1 MSRGWFVTGTDT
13 GVGKTFV
20 TAVLARE
27 LTAAGLRIAAI
38 KPAESGCPRVDQDGM
53 DGVLRA
59 DDAETIALAAGGWQ
73 AADDRCLYKFEEAV
87 APGVA
92 AERVGVDID
101 LLAIEAMVR
110 RVAAKADVVL
120 VEGAGGWLVPLGGG
134 KMIADLAWVLRLP
147 VLIVARG
154 GLGTINHSLL
164 TVDAVARRGLEVAGV
179 VLSARPDEDLEA
191 VRSNRDEIVRH
202 WGAEGVGRVWIRCG
216 SVWAGE
222 SPISLFHV
230 ER

>member
-1 MSRGWFVTGTDT
+1 VTRGWFVTGTDT

-20 TAVLARE
+20 TAALARE
-27 LTAAGLRIAAI
+27 LSGAGYRVAAI
-38 KPAESGCPRVDQDGM
+38 KPAESGCPRVDQDGVE
-53 DGVLRA
+53 GVLRA
-59 DDAETIALAAGGWQ
+59 DDAETIASAAGGWQ
-73 AADDRCLYKFEEAV
+73 APEERCLYKFEEAV

-101 LLAIEAMVR
+101 LLAIQTLVQ
-110 RVAAKADVVL
+110 RVAAKADLAL

-134 KMIADLAWVLRLP
+134 KTIADLAWVLRLP
-147 VLIVARG
+147 VVIVARG

-164 TVDAVARRGLEVAGV
+164 TVDAVARRGLEVTGV
-179 VLSARPDEDLEA
+179 VLSARPDEGLDA

-202 WGAEGVGRVWIRCG
+202 WGAGGVGRVWIRCG
-216 SVWAGE
+216 DTWVDE
-222 SPISLFHV
+222 SPIPLFHV